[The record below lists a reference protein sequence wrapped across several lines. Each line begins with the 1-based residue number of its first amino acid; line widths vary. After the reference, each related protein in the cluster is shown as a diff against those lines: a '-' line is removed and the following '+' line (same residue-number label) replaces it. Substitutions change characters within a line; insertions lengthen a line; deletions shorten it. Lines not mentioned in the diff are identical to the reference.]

1 MSVVLDLRGLE
12 CRVMTWPHERV
23 GQAMRLCPWV
33 REVHTHQGKGQIVD
47 TRMSC
52 DKEVGFFSCFCLSF
66 CSHFFSS
73 DCGLLM

>member
-52 DKEVGFFSCFCLSF
+52 DKEVGFFFLLLLIF
-66 CSHFFSS
+66 LFTFF
-73 DCGLLM
+73 LQ